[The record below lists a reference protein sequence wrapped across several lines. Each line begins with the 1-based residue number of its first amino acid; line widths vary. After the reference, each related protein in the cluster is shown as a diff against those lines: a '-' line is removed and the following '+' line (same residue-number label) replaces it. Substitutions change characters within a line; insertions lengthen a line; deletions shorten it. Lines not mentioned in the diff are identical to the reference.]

1 MKLLHFF
8 AIIFAVGTASVG
20 SDRRRPPGQGPPGGG
35 GPPSKDGPP
44 SSNGTS
50 NGTSSGTGSPPSW
63 TFNTTVMNIT
73 SNGVDYFNVRY
84 INETT
89 MERVEIDLGI
99 FTIPAGCYPC
109 IGSYWCANYLHPPPC
124 RSDPDC
130 DFNEEVTGCE
140 DMFANSSER
149 LAMCEECHASELD
162 YCIVQDQCV
171 EDEASTTCIDH
182 IIGFDTALSA
192 LGIPTD
198 CQVLVEEDTDF
209 AAISVPEETKNLN
222 IIIIVSCASGL
233 VLFFLGCCVVNY
245 CRKNPATSFDKKM
258 FDKYDADLGEDV
270 VSEEDEA
277 AAPSAFN
284 VSSTV

>member
-1 MKLLHFF
+1 MMKLLHFF

-20 SDRRRPPGQGPPGGG
+20 TGRRRQPGQGPPGGG
-35 GPPSKDGPP
+35 GGGPPPKDGPS
-44 SSNGTS
+44 SSNGTT
-50 NGTSSGTGSPPSW
+50 NGTGTASAPSW
-63 TFNTTVMNIT
+63 TLNTTVMNIT

-89 MERVEIDLGI
+89 LERVEIDLGM

-124 RSDPDC
+124 RSDPEC

-140 DMFANSSER
+140 DMFPNSSER
-149 LAMCEECHASELD
+149 LVMCEECHANGSD
-162 YCIVQDQCV
+162 YCIVQDMCV
-171 EDEASTTCIDH
+171 EEEASDNCMDH
-182 IIGFDTALSA
+182 LIGFDTALSA

-198 CQVLVEEDTDF
+198 CQVLVEVTDF
-209 AAISVPEETKNLN
+209 AAISELEETKNLN
-222 IIIIVSCASGL
+222 IIIIVSCATGL

-245 CRKNPATSFDKKM
+245 CRKNPATTFDKKM
-258 FDKYDADLGEDV
+258 FDKYDADLGEDID
-270 VSEEDEA
+270 SKEDEA